1 MSDLSPIFFLA
12 SLAIVAFIVE
22 EILTK
27 MEKKEWAKMINLGLG
42 IIGLLLLLD
51 MLQNLIGMVQEL
63 TNW

>member
-1 MSDLSPIFFLA
+1 MGDLTPVFFLA
-12 SLAIVAFIVE
+12 SLAVVAFIVE

-27 MEKKEWAKMINLGLG
+27 MEKKEWARMVNLGLG

-51 MLQNLIGMVQEL
+51 MLENMIGMVRKF